1 MLTVTDMAAEKVK
14 GVLEK
19 PENKNQFVRVYFD
32 GIG

>member
-1 MLTVTDMAAEKVK
+1 MLIVTDTAAVKVK
-14 GVLEK
+14 EVLEK